1 MTEYRIKVVPD
12 EFNFGECP
20 LGWSGDDYAG
30 VSLDYWGRLEIEGDL
45 ADTVTR
51 TALENSLVYADSNDD
66 FYSAAVRHFQRRGYL
81 VADRTYHDMHDGHLK
96 RYILAIDVKDE
107 TGPWYI
113 DRQAE
118 IYERWLAGD
127 VYGVILEQKVRYVC
141 ALEDNTILWEDE
153 IESWDT
159 VPDCAIWGCYLDSD
173 YTALDVARDY
183 FDVELPDDVE
193 VIYTRPKSQF
203 LG

>member
-45 ADTVTR
+45 ADTVTL
-51 TALENSLVYADSNDD
+51 TALENSLVYADNENS

-81 VADRTYHDMHDGHLK
+81 VTERIWRGYSQEDYK
-96 RYILAIDVKDE
+96 RYILAIDVEGE
-107 TGPWYI
+107 TGPGYI
-113 DRQAE
+113 DAE
-118 IYERWLAGD
+118 AERYEAWLAGD
-127 VYGVILEQKVRYVC
+127 VYGVILERLTRWTSEFGDV
-141 ALEDNTILWEDE
+141 LDE
-153 IESWDT
+153 WDT

-173 YTALDVARDY
+173 DTALDVARDY

-193 VIYTRPKSQF
+193 VIYT
-203 LG
+203 

>member
-20 LGWSGDDYAG
+20 LGWSGDDYAV
-30 VSLDYWGRLEIEGDL
+30 VSLDYWGRIEIDGDL

-51 TALENSLVYADSNDD
+51 AALENSLVYADNGDA

-81 VADRTYHDMHDGHLK
+81 VTDRTYHDMHSGHLK
-96 RYILAIDVKDE
+96 HYVLAIDGKDE
-107 TGPWYI
+107 TGPGCI
-113 DRQAE
+113 DAE
-118 IYERWLAGD
+118 AERYERWLAGD
-127 VYGVILEQKVRYVC
+127 VYGVILERLTRWTSEFGDV
-141 ALEDNTILWEDE
+141 DE
-153 IESWDT
+153 RWDT

-193 VIYTRPKSQF
+193 VIYT
-203 LG
+203 